1 MVFAAL
7 SARLKPCPFKAGFM
21 QPVLAGESYAIGA
34 HFAGCGKDTVGAL
47 FSVFNAL
54 IAPESAVA
62 LADGPTHG
70 DEGFAGVNGNAGLE
84 MKQATRGEIRW
95 IFSHGLR
102 GAFVMPAWAVAGS
115 LHVESVVDAIDDDL
129 GLSLR
134 LHVAAHDAKGE
145 PGHAVFG
152 KGACRAR
159 RDSDGHTLMRT
170 ARRDPGT

>member
-62 LADGPTHG
+62 LADGQPM
-70 DEGFAGVNGNAGLE
+70 AMRA
-84 MKQATRGEIRW
+84 
-95 IFSHGLR
+95 LR
-102 GAFVMPAWAVAGS
+102 VSTGMPAS
-115 LHVESVVDAIDDDL
+115 
-129 GLSLR
+129 R
-134 LHVAAHDAKGE
+134 
-145 PGHAVFG
+145 
-152 KGACRAR
+152 
-159 RDSDGHTLMRT
+159 
-170 ARRDPGT
+170 